1 MVTFHLLKC
10 LTVPC
15 PQKSLGI
22 VKSTA
27 LLTTCGHCSSGE
39 TPVFRSACCVLGLLC
54 WEGRRHGP
62 RMLRLQVLVDTLMSQ
77 FCSRGDRWA
86 ALTHS
91 FPRSRLQL
99 IYLPVHSPTNGFV
112 EHLLSG
118 SSV

>member
-10 LTVPC
+10 LTVSR
-15 PQKSLGI
+15 PQKSLG
-22 VKSTA
+22 VVRSTA
-27 LLTTCGHCSSGE
+27 LWTIATRERPLFSGV
-39 TPVFRSACCVLGLLC
+39 PAVCCACCPGKAAGTALG
-54 WEGRRHGP
+54 
-62 RMLRLQVLVDTLMSQ
+62 MLRLQVLVDTLTSQ

-86 ALTHS
+86 ALTHG